1 MVCFFAIF
9 KLLGVKLCFASVCK
23 VEGCLE
29 EKERGG
35 VMITV

>member
-1 MVCFFAIF
+1 MEVRWFVFFAIF

-29 EKERGG
+29 EKE
-35 VMITV
+35 